1 MSAWPGMLYKVV
13 RNGGQRTMTH
23 KVKFTHSNKS
33 REHVKNVELREGKEV
48 YQHPKGYFVVLEF
61 EGRSGK
67 FREAFW
73 PEEVVKQ
80 ELFL

>member
-1 MSAWPGMLYKVV
+1 MA
-13 RNGGQRTMTH
+13 H
-23 KVKFTHSNKS
+23 KVKFQHSNKS
-33 REHVKNVELREGKEV
+33 RVRCDNAKMREGVEI
-48 YQHPKGYFVVLEF
+48 YRHPKGYFVVLEF
-61 EGRSGK
+61 EGKGGK

>member
-1 MSAWPGMLYKVV
+1 
-13 RNGGQRTMTH
+13 MTY
-23 KVKFTHSNKS
+23 KVKFRHSDKS
-33 REHVKNVELREGKEV
+33 RTRIDGIEVREGKVV
-48 YQHPKGYFVVLEF
+48 YIHPRRLFIVLEF
-61 EGRSGK
+61 QGQSGK

>member
-1 MSAWPGMLYKVV
+1 
-13 RNGGQRTMTH
+13 MTH
-23 KVKFTHSNKS
+23 KVKFAHSGKS
-33 REHVKNVELREGKEV
+33 RAHINRAKVREGKEV
-48 YQHPKGYFVVLEF
+48 YRHPKGYFVVLEF

-73 PEEVVKQ
+73 PEEILKQ

>member
-1 MSAWPGMLYKVV
+1 
-13 RNGGQRTMTH
+13 MTH
-23 KVKFTHSNKS
+23 KVKFTHSDKS
-33 REHVKNVELREGKEV
+33 HAHITSAKIREGREV
-48 YQHPKGYFVVLEF
+48 YRHPEGYFVVLEF
-61 EGRSGK
+61 EGESGK